1 MSIKTFFEK
10 VGQEIKKL
18 FGSSTFE
25 QEVQSTITYAAPL
38 VEGIL
43 AIADPEIEPIV
54 AGVLNTVKSDLAT
67 VSTVVQSAKVAP
79 GSSAAKTISAAL
91 TSINSNLSGLLKVAE
106 VKNST
111 KIAEITA
118 AVNTLTGETNALL
131 SNLPA

>member
-1 MSIKTFFEK
+1 MSLKTFFEK
-10 VGQEIKKL
+10 VGSEIKKL

-43 AIADPEIEPIV
+43 AVADPSLEPIV
-54 AGVLNTVKSDLAT
+54 AAVLNTVKSDLAT
-67 VSTVVQSAKVAP
+67 VSTVVQGGKVAA
-79 GSSAAKTISAAL
+79 GSSAAKTICAAL
-91 TSINSNLSGLLKVAE
+91 TSVNSNLSGLLQVAE

-111 KIAEITA
+111 KIAQITA

-131 SNLPA
+131 ANLPG